1 MATKIIRSKHNFFNS
16 DNFKVFENELIEI
29 MGTKVIISK
38 KNKTGKVEI
47 SFFSDDDFNRL
58 IEIFRRINIE

>member
-1 MATKIIRSKHNFFNS
+1 
-16 DNFKVFENELIEI
+16 

-58 IEIFRRINIE
+58 IEIFRKINIE